1 MKDRDINASIEGG
14 GTDILAVVYDSVRA
28 AETESSL
35 DAAILRSLRGVGEAA
50 DLAYAGVALLD
61 RTSARFEV
69 RYEWCVDAR
78 AEAAAAAR
86 ATVQRYVRES
96 ITRLQRLEVVDRR
109 VALLVPLAS
118 HGVLAG
124 YAAAVRRGARVP
136 WTDVEK
142 NALSLAAEVL
152 MAKLG
157 IHAAE
162 RHLRARERQLR
173 LVLNATNDAVYEW
186 AVGAPNR
193 LWNDS
198 VLALTG
204 DSAELFDAS
213 AAAWTARIV
222 DEDRQRV
229 VAHLTDVLGQRD
241 DAWIEEYRIRHH
253 DGRAIRVSDRG
264 VVHRDAA
271 GRALRLVGAVADI
284 TERNRDHRERAMLL
298 DSTYEGI
305 VAVDRNGICY
315 LVNAS
320 ACRILGCEPADLVGR
335 DFHDFVH
342 PRHACEPWPHAK
354 TLCPLGGLL
363 EMQHPMPLAEELFA
377 RRDGSMLPVQFAGS
391 ALRAPGAAGAV
402 VTFSDATERKVL
414 ETELERA
421 NRMASLGHVA
431 ATIAH
436 EFNNVLMGIQPFLDL
451 MLRRAAGRADM
462 AEPLSRIGQS
472 VQRGKRIALEIL
484 RFSRPLSP
492 MLAPLPLQAWLGE
505 MAGEAAALLGA
516 AHSVTLDV
524 PPEPLFVNADR
535 ELLHQAFVNL
545 ISNARDAMPEPG
557 TLRIKVGRGT
567 PPGLGLITPDRFIA
581 VSVSDNG
588 QGMSEETLKRVFEPL
603 FTTKKGRGTG
613 LGLAVVHQ
621 IVTAHG
627 GYVFAESRPAEGATF
642 TMFLSIAEAPAPLLS
657 PPVGEDSVHPHGLR
671 VLLVEDDETVAA
683 GTIAMLSLEDD
694 IETATV
700 TSGAAA
706 ADAVERFQPAVVIL
720 DVGLPDVDGR
730 EVFTALRARW
740 PSLPVIF
747 STGHAE
753 TSGVGGEAG
762 RVRVLQ
768 KPYEIGALLQAIAD
782 VTKETL

>member
-1 MKDRDINASIEGG
+1 MKNPDINASIEAGG
-14 GTDILAVVYDSVRA
+14 DDLLAVVCDTVRA

-35 DAAILRSLRGVGEAA
+35 DAGVLRSLRSLGEAA

-61 RTSARFEV
+61 GTAARFEY
-69 RYEWCVDAR
+69 RYEWSADGTVD
-78 AEAAAAAR
+78 AAR

-96 ITRLQRLEVVDRR
+96 IARLQRLEVVDRR

-118 HGVLAG
+118 RGTLAG
-124 YAAAVRRGARVP
+124 YAVAVRRGARVP

-142 NALSLAAEVL
+142 NALALAAEVL

-173 LVLNATNDAVYEW
+173 LVLSATNDAVYEW
-186 AVGAPNR
+186 QVGAANV

-204 DSAELFDAS
+204 DPAETFDAS
-213 AAAWTARIV
+213 AAAWSARIV
-222 DEDRQRV
+222 DDDRDRV
-229 VAHLTDVLGQRD
+229 RAHLAAVLGQSE
-241 DAWIEEYRIRHH
+241 DAWIEEYRLRRH
-253 DGRAIRVSDRG
+253 DGRVIRVADRG
-264 VVHRDAA
+264 FVHRDAA
-271 GRALRLVGAVADI
+271 GKALRLVGAVTDI
-284 TERNRDHRERAMLL
+284 TERDRDHRERAMLL

-305 VAVDRNGICY
+305 VAVDGNGICT

-335 DFHDFVH
+335 EFHDFVH
-342 PRHACEPWPHAK
+342 PRHACEEWPHAK

-363 EMQHPMPLAEELFA
+363 EMRHAMPLAEELFA
-377 RRDGSMLPVQFAGS
+377 RCDGSTLPVQFAGS
-391 ALRAPGAAGAV
+391 ALRAPGAGGAV

-451 MLRRAAGRADM
+451 MIRRAAGRSDM
-462 AEPLSRIGQS
+462 AEPLARIGNS

-492 MLAPLPLQAWLGE
+492 MLAPLPLQSWLRD
-505 MAGEAAALLGA
+505 MAGEAAAILGG

-524 PPEPLFVNADR
+524 PPEPIAVNADR
-535 ELLHQAFVNL
+535 ELLHQAFANL
-545 ISNARDAMPEPG
+545 FSNARDAMTGPG
-557 TLRIKVGRGT
+557 TLRIEVDRAT
-567 PPGLGLITPDRFIA
+567 PPGLTLITPDRFVA
-581 VSVSDNG
+581 VSVSDSG
-588 QGMSEETLKRVFEPL
+588 AGMSEETRKRVFEPL

-627 GYVFAESRPAEGATF
+627 GYVFAESRPGEGTTF
-642 TMFLSIAEAPAPLLS
+642 TMFLALTAAPPPDGEQALL
-657 PPVGEDSVHPHGLR
+657 PVHHADALR
-671 VLLVEDDETVAA
+671 VLLIEDDETVAA
-683 GTIAMLSLEDD
+683 GTIAMLSLEDN

-706 ADAVERFQPAVVIL
+706 ADAVERFDPTVVIL
-720 DVGLPDVDGR
+720 DVGLPDADGR
-730 EVFTALRARW
+730 EVFAALRERW

-753 TSGVGGEAG
+753 TSGIGSEAG